1 MQNINLN
8 MYKKL
13 AYHANCWGPLGGNA
27 VGVTSITQLSYMTF
41 CNLEKP
47 LSDISKA
54 GYSGIEIFDGNL
66 FEYNERLSDLKT
78 MLSNVGLKL
87 VASYSG
93 GNLIFNEILDD
104 EFDKIKKSIAIAKE
118 LGAEHFVIGG
128 GAKRFNGTND
138 EDYNKL
144 AESLEKINAYCK
156 DNELQGHYHP
166 HLSTIV
172 EGPDQVEKIFNLT
185 SINFCPDTAHLF
197 AAGGNP
203 NDLIL
208 KLKDQISYVH
218 LKGFQKDPFAFT
230 PLDEG
235 DLDNSEI
242 IKTLKN
248 IKFEGWITNE
258 LDSWED
264 PYEGALR
271 SYKFVQS
278 HFN

>member
-1 MQNINLN
+1 

-13 AYHANCWGPLGGNA
+13 AYHANCWGSLGGNA
-27 VGVTSITQLSYMTF
+27 VGVTSITQLSYITF
-41 CNLEKP
+41 CNLEEP
-47 LSDISKA
+47 LNDISRA
-54 GYSGIEIFDGNL
+54 GYTGIEIFDGNL
-66 FEYNERLSDLKT
+66 FEYNERLDELKK
-78 MLSNVGLKL
+78 MLLNTGLKL

-93 GNLIFNEILDD
+93 GNLIFDEIIDD
-104 EFDKIKKSIAIAKE
+104 ELDKIKKSIAVAKE

-128 GAKRFNGTND
+128 GAKRFNGIQED
-138 EDYNKL
+138 DYNKL
-144 AESLEKINAYCK
+144 ADSLNKIDTLCN

-197 AAGGNP
+197 AAGGDP
-203 NDLIL
+203 NELIL
-208 KLKDQISYVH
+208 KLKEKITYVH
-218 LKGFQKDPFAFT
+218 LKGFQKKPFAFT

-235 DLDNSEI
+235 DLDHSEI

-248 IKFEGWITNE
+248 IYFEGWITNE
-258 LDSWED
+258 LDSWEH
-264 PYEGALR
+264 PFEGALR
-271 SYKFVQS
+271 SYKYVQS